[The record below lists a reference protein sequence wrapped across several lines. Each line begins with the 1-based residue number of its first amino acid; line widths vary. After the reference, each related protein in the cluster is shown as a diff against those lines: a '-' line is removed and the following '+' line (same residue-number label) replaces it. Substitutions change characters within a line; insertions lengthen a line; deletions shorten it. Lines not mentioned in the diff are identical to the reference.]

1 MTEYKV
7 SYQSQFCNDLDGIE
21 GLLDDLENCTMF
33 SISKKDIILYLRRI
47 RNQAD
52 DMIRKTQQ
60 SDYDYFTKSTEDM
73 P

>member
-52 DMIRKTQQ
+52 EMIRRTRL
-60 SDYDYFTKSTEDM
+60 SGYRYFTEPTEAKE
-73 P
+73 